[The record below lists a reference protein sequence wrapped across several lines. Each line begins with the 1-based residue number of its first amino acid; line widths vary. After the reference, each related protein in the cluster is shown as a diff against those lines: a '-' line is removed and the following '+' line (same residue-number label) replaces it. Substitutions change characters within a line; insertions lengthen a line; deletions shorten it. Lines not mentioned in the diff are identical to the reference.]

1 MTLIPDFAQKFPKLW
16 SVRLGLLAG
25 FLSGLEVVLPLFEST
40 VPKGWFAAASFL
52 AAIAGVV
59 SRAVVQG
66 ELHGT
71 DDAK

>member
-25 FLSGLEVVLPLFEST
+25 FLSGLEVVLPMFEASI
-40 VPKGWFAAASFL
+40 PKGWFAAASFI

-66 ELHGT
+66 DLHGT
-71 DDAK
+71 DDAQ